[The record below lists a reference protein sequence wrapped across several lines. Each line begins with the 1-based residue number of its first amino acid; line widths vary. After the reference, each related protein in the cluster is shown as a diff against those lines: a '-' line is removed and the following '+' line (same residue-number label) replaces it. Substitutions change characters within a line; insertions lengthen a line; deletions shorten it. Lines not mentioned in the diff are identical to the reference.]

1 MISRGATSSSVL
13 GLNVLV
19 LYKKY
24 TTGRYITK
32 SEVTV
37 LMESGTEAQ
46 YWDPQNPGQLM
57 PVLKKDRSNFK
68 PWQYLVTFSFL
79 TRPHKQM

>member
-19 LYKKY
+19 LYTKY
-24 TTGRYITK
+24 TTERHITK
-32 SEVTV
+32 SEAIV
-37 LMESGTEAQ
+37 LMEYGTEVQ

-57 PVLKKDRSNFK
+57 PVFKKDRSNFK
-68 PWQYLVTFSFL
+68 P
-79 TRPHKQM
+79 